1 MKKTFITLL
10 LAIIGINLSNIYAQN
25 EKLSLSQSIEI
36 AADSSLQ
43 AFRAKNLYM
52 AGYWQYRSY
61 RAARLPSLSLKT
73 TPIRYN
79 QNFVERY
86 DSEQNIDV
94 FRSQQNLFSSG
105 NVSLSQ
111 NFDLTGGTF
120 YIDSELAYNHNWGDT
135 DYSQFSAVPV
145 RVGYYQ
151 SLFGFNSFKWEK
163 KIEPLKYER
172 AKKQFLYS
180 QEEISETVVSYF
192 FSLAMAQLEYD
203 MAKENVISTDTLY
216 HVGQERHKIMSIS
229 QADLLTLKLD
239 AVNARNTYRTAES
252 NLKKAMFSF
261 VSFLN
266 MEKGTEI
273 HLELPD
279 RPQAID
285 ILSDAVLL
293 YARQNNPDYLGYKQ
307 EIYESERE
315 VERTKKSSNF
325 DASISVS
332 VGFNQVANQFNEVYK
347 NPLQQ
352 DVASIGLTIPLV
364 DWGVRKGR
372 ANMAINNLNVARI
385 SVQQK
390 EQSLEQDVV
399 MTVDEFNIRQDLIS
413 SAEEALELATM
424 AYQVTKER
432 FIIGKADL
440 NSLTLSLN
448 RQNTAQRNYIFSLR
462 DYWSSYYKLRKLTLF
477 DFVRQEVLS
486 EQFDRIEG
494 VR

>member
-1 MKKTFITLL
+1 
-10 LAIIGINLSNIYAQN
+10 
-25 EKLSLSQSIEI
+25 
-36 AADSSLQ
+36 
-43 AFRAKNLYM
+43 
-52 AGYWQYRSY
+52 
-61 RAARLPSLSLKT
+61 
-73 TPIRYN
+73 
-79 QNFVERY
+79 
-86 DSEQNIDV
+86 
-94 FRSQQNLFSSG
+94 
-105 NVSLSQ
+105 
-111 NFDLTGGTF
+111 
-120 YIDSELAYNHNWGDT
+120 
-135 DYSQFSAVPV
+135 
-145 RVGYYQ
+145 
-151 SLFGFNSFKWEK
+151 
-163 KIEPLKYER
+163 
-172 AKKQFLYS
+172 
-180 QEEISETVVSYF
+180 
-192 FSLAMAQLEYD
+192 
-203 MAKENVISTDTLY
+203 VISTDTLY